1 MSPKYYEKLPKS
13 MQNEAVYK
21 YCDIL
26 SQKRISLFLK
36 RFFDIII
43 SFLAI
48 IVLIVPFIII
58 SLWIV
63 FDSKGAP
70 FFIQKRVG
78 QNNID
83 FGIIKFRTMVSNA
96 SELGGT
102 LTSGDNDNR
111 ITKAGKFLRKY
122 RIDELPQLINVLI
135 GEMSIIGPRPE
146 VRKFVDVY
154 TDEQMATLLVRPGIS
169 CSSSIAFANE
179 GEILEKSSNP
189 DETYVADI
197 LPDKS
202 KMNLEYIKEL
212 SVFNDIRIIF
222 DTIKEVL

>member
-1 MSPKYYEKLPKS
+1 MYKKYLKR
-13 MQNEAVYK
+13 AI
-21 YCDIL
+21 DIIL
-26 SQKRISLFLK
+26 SFTGMLMLSWLFL
-36 RFFDIII
+36 III
-43 SFLAI
+43 IAI
-48 IVLIVPFIII
+48 KFESPGPI
-58 SLWIV
+58 
-63 FDSKGAP
+63 
-70 FFIQKRVG
+70 FFNQKRVG
-78 QNNID
+78 LHKKYFNIH
-83 FGIIKFRTMVSNA
+83 KFRTMRIDTPKDVPTHLLSNA
-96 SELGGT
+96 ESY
-102 LTSGDNDNR
+102 
-111 ITKAGKFLRKY
+111 ITKVGRFLRKTSL
-122 RIDELPQLINVLI
+122 DELPQFWNVFV

>member
-1 MSPKYYEKLPKS
+1 MSQKYYKKLPKS

-21 YCDIL
+21 YCEIIA
-26 SQKRISLFLK
+26 KKKISLFLK
-36 RFFDIII
+36 RFFDILV

-48 IVLIVPFIII
+48 LVLIIPFIII
-58 SLWIV
+58 SIWISL
-63 FDSKGAP
+63 DSKGSP

-78 QNNID
+78 KNNID
-83 FGIIKFRTMVSNA
+83 FGIIKFRTMISNA

-135 GEMSIIGPRPE
+135 GQMSIIGPRPE
-146 VRKFVDVY
+146 VRKFVDIY
-154 TDEQMATLLVRPGIS
+154 SEEQMATLLVRPGIS

-179 GEILEKSSNP
+179 GEILAKSSNP
-189 DETYVADI
+189 DDVYITDI
-197 LPDKS
+197 LPDKA
-202 KMNLEYIKEL
+202 KMNLDYIKEL
-212 SVFNDIRIIF
+212 SVLNDIKIIF
-222 DTIKEVL
+222 STIKEVL